1 MLTKQHQIVHYT
13 LYIRRIRQ
21 MIPTTFAY
29 CALVIVGTL
38 FQADGAA
45 FSLTE
50 LAHSAVAVSAM
61 ALTVWGQWFIN
72 DIYDKETDKH
82 SNPNRETT
90 QGDISDREA
99 LFIGGLMVT
108 IALCATVLINW
119 YAVASLGGYVVL
131 NTAYSIP
138 PLRTKAGGLS
148 SMLTLGGMGAC
159 GILLGT
165 AVFSATPTR
174 IAVECATVAL
184 LFMAINLSYK
194 DLKDAEH
201 DAKSGVKNFAVRFG
215 PERIRRLL
223 MVILPTSYLAVAVYF
238 GLYEALPLF
247 ALLAI
252 YVVYLFYTWQG
263 TNDVVYQLDAVNGC
277 FLLALGGG
285 YYVL

>member
-1 MLTKQHQIVHYT
+1 MLTEQRQLVYYAP
-13 LYIRRIRQ
+13 YIRRIRQ

-29 CALVIVGTL
+29 CALVVVGVL

-50 LAHSAVAVSAM
+50 LAHSAVAVTVM
-61 ALTVWGQWFIN
+61 ALTVWGQWLIN
-72 DIYDKETDKH
+72 DVYDKETDKH

-90 QGDISDREA
+90 KGDISDQEA
-99 LFIGGLMVT
+99 LFVGGLMVT
-108 IALCATVLINW
+108 IALCATALINW

-159 GILLGT
+159 AILLGT
-165 AVFSATPTR
+165 TVFTPTPTGT
-174 IAVECATVAL
+174 AVECATVAF

-201 DAKSGVKNFAVRFG
+201 DAKSGVQNFAVRFG
-215 PERIRRLL
+215 PERVRRLL
-223 MVILPTSYLAVAVYF
+223 MVVLPASYLTVAVYF

-247 ALLAI
+247 ALLAA
-252 YVVYLFYTWQG
+252 YVVQLFHTWQG
-263 TNDVVYQLDAVNGC
+263 ENDVVYRLDMVNGC

-285 YYVL
+285 YYML

>member
-1 MLTKQHQIVHYT
+1 MLTEQHGLVHYA
-13 LYIRRIRQ
+13 LYARRIRQ

-29 CALVIVGTL
+29 CALVTVGTL

-45 FSLTE
+45 FSSTE
-50 LAHSAVAVSAM
+50 LAHSAVVVSAM

-82 SNPNRETT
+82 SNPNRGTT
-90 QGDISDREA
+90 RGDISDREA

-108 IALCATVLINW
+108 IALCATGLINW

-138 PLRTKAGGLS
+138 PLRTKAGGVS

-165 AVFSATPTR
+165 AVFSAVPTW
-174 IAVECATVAL
+174 IAVECGMVAF
-184 LFMAINLSYK
+184 LFMTINLSYK

-201 DAKSGVKNFAVRFG
+201 DAKSGVQNFAVRFG
-215 PERIRRLL
+215 PERVRRLL
-223 MVILPTSYLAVAVYF
+223 MVVLPASYLAVAVYF

-247 ALLAI
+247 ALLAA

-263 TNDVVYQLDAVNGC
+263 ANGVVYRLDAVNGC
-277 FLLALGGG
+277 FLLVLGGG
-285 YYVL
+285 HYIL